1 MKKTIGK
8 IMALMM
14 CLIMAGAL
22 AACSGSK
29 GKTYKVGTEPTYPP
43 FDTTNEDGDIIGFDM
58 DLMKAIAK
66 DQGFEVEFASFDFDA
81 LIPALK
87 SDSADIV
94 IAGMNITPE
103 RAKQVDFS
111 DSYYKTGVVL
121 LVKKNSTKITGWD
134 SFTSGSGL
142 KVAAQTGTLQAD
154 IANKLKDEGK
164 VSSVSVLNQNTTA
177 LQQLE
182 NGDVDAVL
190 VDKPVAVDI
199 SASQGDKFKMV
210 GDIKPNSITDNGIA
224 VKKGNKEL
232 LKKINTGLKHV
243 KENGTY
249 DKLAKKWKIE
259 Q

>member
-1 MKKTIGK
+1 MKKTISK
-8 IMALMM
+8 VLALMM

-22 AACSGSK
+22 CGSK
-29 GKTYKVGTEPTYPP
+29 DKVYKVSTEPTYPP
-43 FDTTNEDGDIIGFDM
+43 FDTTNKDGDIVGFDM

-66 DQGFEVEFASFDFDA
+66 DQGFKVEFESLEFDA

-87 SDSADIV
+87 SDSTDIV
-94 IAGMNITPE
+94 IAGMNVTPE
-103 RAKQVDFS
+103 RAKQVAFS
-111 DSYYKTGVVL
+111 DPYYKTGIVV
-121 LVKKNSTKITGWD
+121 LVKKDNTTITGWD

-142 KVAAQTGTLQAD
+142 KVAAQTGTSQAD
-154 IANKLKDEGK
+154 IAEQLKKEGK
-164 VSSVSVLNQNTTA
+164 ISKATILNQNTTA

-199 SASQGDKFKMV
+199 VASQGAKYKVV
-210 GDIKPNSITDNGIA
+210 GDMKADSVADVAIA
-224 VKKGNKEL
+224 VKTDNKDL
-232 LKKINTGLKHV
+232 LKKINKGLKNI